1 MIDTIASALGDSAT
15 APWIRV
21 GIGDDAAVM
30 RARDGFDQVASIDT
44 LVADVHF
51 PTNAPPELIGYRALM
66 VSLSDLAAMA
76 AVPRYASGLP
86 LLCPKL
92 GGATCQQWVQRLA
105 SGMAVAAQQTNTAL
119 CGGH

>member
-1 MIDTIASALGDSAT
+1 MLIGSIDVNEFAVIDTIASALGDSAT

-51 PTNAPPELIGYRALM
+51 PTNAPPEHNG
-66 VSLSDLAAMA
+66 
-76 AVPRYASGLP
+76 
-86 LLCPKL
+86 
-92 GGATCQQWVQRLA
+92 
-105 SGMAVAAQQTNTAL
+105 
-119 CGGH
+119 